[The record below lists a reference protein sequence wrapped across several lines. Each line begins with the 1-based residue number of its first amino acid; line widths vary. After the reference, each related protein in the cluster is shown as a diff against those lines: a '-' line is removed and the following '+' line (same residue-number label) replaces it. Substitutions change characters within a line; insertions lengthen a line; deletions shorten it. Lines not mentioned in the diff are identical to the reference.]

1 MTIINI
7 SVILSLKLLNINR
20 KITIVIAFLLAV
32 SSTALALI
40 GSSIA
45 SASIDYSDTVAE
57 GQFKYLLQLQVL
69 KDIEERR

>member
-1 MTIINI
+1 M
-7 SVILSLKLLNINR
+7 SVTSLKLLNINR

-40 GSSIA
+40 GNIA
-45 SASIDYSDTVAE
+45 SATIDYSYIAAE

-69 KDIEERR
+69 KDIVERR